1 MAEDPRLV
9 ILNLRECFSIPDRLA
24 PYVSDYKINLF
35 EIAWLTDEQLKRFHS
50 DFRIVADFFVQMRKS
65 HEYEPSGETI
75 QHVNEVLELMRVLTG
90 DHRFL
95 EFHNEKTKGGPTNMI
110 DVFGK
115 VLEQGREQGI
125 EQGREQGREQGLAQ
139 GRAQGADENSQKI
152 VRNLMKNHNMSFD
165 EAVALIGLDES
176 EIERLQKAMDKTA

>member
-115 VLEQGREQGI
+115 VLEQGRDQGI
-125 EQGREQGREQGLAQ
+125 EQGREQGLAQ

>member
-125 EQGREQGREQGLAQ
+125 EQGREQGLAQ

-165 EAVALIGLDES
+165 EAVALIGLDKS

>member
-1 MAEDPRLV
+1 VKRPKNKSILV
-9 ILNLRECFSIPDRLA
+9 SSLVCQN
-24 PYVSDYKINLF
+24 
-35 EIAWLTDEQLKRFHS
+35 
-50 DFRIVADFFVQMRKS
+50 
-65 HEYEPSGETI
+65 EYQES
-75 QHVNEVLELMRVLTG
+75 LMRVLTG

-95 EFHNEKTKGGPTNMI
+95 EFHNEKTEGGPTNMI
-110 DVFGK
+110 DIFGK

-125 EQGREQGREQGLAQ
+125 EQGRAQGREQGLAQ

-176 EIERLQKAMDKTA
+176 EIERLQKAMCS

>member
-1 MAEDPRLV
+1 
-9 ILNLRECFSIPDRLA
+9 
-24 PYVSDYKINLF
+24 
-35 EIAWLTDEQLKRFHS
+35 
-50 DFRIVADFFVQMRKS
+50 
-65 HEYEPSGETI
+65 
-75 QHVNEVLELMRVLTG
+75 
-90 DHRFL
+90 
-95 EFHNEKTKGGPTNMI
+95 MI

-125 EQGREQGREQGLAQ
+125 EQGRAQGREQGLAQ

-176 EIERLQKAMDKTA
+176 EIERLQKAMCS